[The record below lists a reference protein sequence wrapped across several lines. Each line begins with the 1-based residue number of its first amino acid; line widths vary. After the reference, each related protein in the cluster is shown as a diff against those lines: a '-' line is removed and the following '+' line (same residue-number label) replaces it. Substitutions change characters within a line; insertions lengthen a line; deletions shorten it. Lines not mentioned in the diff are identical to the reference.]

1 MRENMLPRVL
11 NIPRTN
17 IDLSNY
23 VDQMLLL
30 DLYMKIIGK
39 VNNLS
44 NMGQLYEVRAIAI
57 NLDHTSVLRNK
68 DQKIIY
74 IAQLHLKIFI
84 PTWDF
89 EEKGRGKTFSSQ
101 I

>member
-11 NIPRTN
+11 NIPQTN

-30 DLYMKIIGK
+30 DLYLKIIGK

-57 NLDHTSVLRNK
+57 NLDHTSVLCNK

-74 IAQLHLKIFI
+74 ICTASLKNIHSYL
-84 PTWDF
+84 
-89 EEKGRGKTFSSQ
+89 GL
-101 I
+101 